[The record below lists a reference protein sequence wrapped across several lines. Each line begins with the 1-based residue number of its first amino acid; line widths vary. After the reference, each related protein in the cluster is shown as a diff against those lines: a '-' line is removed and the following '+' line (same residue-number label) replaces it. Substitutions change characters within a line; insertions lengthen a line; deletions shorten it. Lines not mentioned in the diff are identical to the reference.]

1 MSRRRIHIFL
11 LTLIALFSCTDLYE
25 KTGDVLI
32 GTAVESEEVRSQ
44 AAVLSWDDS
53 RETSMAQP
61 GEVVSIPAC
70 LPTPP
75 APHSVAV
82 AKHLRTGKTL
92 LRMPSAIVAERHARR
107 HHSRCSS
114 QRQAPPLSR
123 PVRQTIMCLPCGAC
137 CVRFFP
143 FSCMPY
149 CLPARHPSGRVPW
162 HAQNPQ
168 ITVL

>member
-107 HHSRCSS
+107 HHFPVFFAKTGRSEIMPVLTMRSMSS
-114 QRQAPPLSR
+114 ASP
-123 PVRQTIMCLPCGAC
+123 
-137 CVRFFP
+137 
-143 FSCMPY
+143 MP
-149 CLPARHPSGRVPW
+149 
-162 HAQNPQ
+162 
-168 ITVL
+168 

>member
-70 LPTPP
+70 CPLRRLHTAWQSQSISAQERRSCACRRQSSPRGML
-75 APHSVAV
+75 AV
-82 AKHLRTGKTL
+82 
-92 LRMPSAIVAERHARR
+92 II
-107 HHSRCSS
+107 SRCSS